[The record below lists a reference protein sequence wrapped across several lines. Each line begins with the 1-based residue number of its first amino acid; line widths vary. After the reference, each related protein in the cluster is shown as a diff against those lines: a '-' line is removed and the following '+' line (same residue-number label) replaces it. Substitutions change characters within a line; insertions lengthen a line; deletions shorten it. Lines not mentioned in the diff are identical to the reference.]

1 MAKKQ
6 LQRSNQNPIV
16 MSLDIIEEWKDIPG
30 FEGTYQASTLGRIK
44 SLPKLVN
51 HNGGGKRKVAE
62 KVFNIRLNVY
72 GYCVVTVYSKGEMKS
87 KRSNRLVALT
97 FIPNP
102 ENKPYV
108 NHINGIKTDDRPVN
122 LEWCTAQE
130 NSIHAVKMG
139 LLKNSSMRGEKHNT
153 FKLTFKQVQ
162 EIRRLKSEG
171 GNLKEISSF
180 FNISKDH
187 ALKIINLKE
196 RINE

>member
-1 MAKKQ
+1 MTLETINEVEK
-6 LQRSNQNPIV
+6 
-16 MSLDIIEEWKDIPG
+16 EFWKDIPG
-30 FEGTYQASTLGRIK
+30 YEGIYQASSFGRIK
-44 SLPKLVN
+44 SLAKIVN
-51 HNGGGKRKVAE
+51 HNSGGKRKVAE
-62 KVFNIRLNVY
+62 KIFNIRLNAY

-108 NHINGIKTDDRPVN
+108 NHISGIKTDDRPNN

-153 FKLTFKQVQ
+153 FKLTFKEVT
-162 EIRRLKSEG
+162 EIRRLKSDG
-171 GNLKEISSF
+171 GDLKNISES

-187 ALKIINLKE
+187 ASKIINLKE